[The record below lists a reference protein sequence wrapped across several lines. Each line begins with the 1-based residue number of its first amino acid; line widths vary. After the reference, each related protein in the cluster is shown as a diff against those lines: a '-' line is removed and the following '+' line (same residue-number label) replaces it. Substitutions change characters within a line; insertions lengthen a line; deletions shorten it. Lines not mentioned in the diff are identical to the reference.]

1 MYVHII
7 HDQSDDIIN
16 KQQCMQKTGNRCVKV
31 KISCL
36 EETVTCQ
43 ASWAILWAL
52 LLLWAELHLL

>member
-1 MYVHII
+1 MMYVHII

-16 KQQCMQKTGNRCVKV
+16 KQQCMQKTGNCCVKV
-31 KISCL
+31 KISRL

-52 LLLWAELHLL
+52 LLL